1 MHSELLRSPG
11 SLSMVYLL
19 EDKRWKKKK
28 KNPCREWHDI
38 RDDVSKLEKA

>member
-1 MHSELLRSPG
+1 MQSELLRSPG

-28 KNPCREWHDI
+28 NPCREWHDI

>member
-19 EDKRWKKKK
+19 EDRDEKKKK
-28 KNPCREWHDI
+28 IHVENDMI
-38 RDDVSKLEKA
+38 LEMMYLN

>member
-19 EDKRWKKKK
+19 EDRDEKKK